1 MSAIRREAPARM
13 RVPSPA
19 GVCRKRPAAPGDVDV
34 PHPPRDDRRD
44 QEILLEE
51 VGERLADAVLVAR
64 DDRGV
69 RDRQAE
75 RMAEE
80 RGDREPVG
88 KAADH
93 RRFGERLHD
102 RRATDS
108 AARSARA
115 AANTAAITTS
125 SPVATTFMP
134 CAPGWPG

>member
-19 GVCRKRPAAPGDVDV
+19 GVWRKRPAAPATSML
-34 PHPPRDDRRD
+34 RIRRATTD
-44 QEILLEE
+44 GIRKFSLEE
-51 VGERLADAVLVAR
+51 VGERLADPVLVAR

-75 RMAEE
+75 RMAEQ

-93 RRFGERLHD
+93 RRFGEGLHIAQPRIVRLE
-102 RRATDS
+102 RA
-108 AARSARA
+108 R
-115 AANTAAITTS
+115 
-125 SPVATTFMP
+125 
-134 CAPGWPG
+134 